1 MSKEELALVEEQEK
15 KDKEDAEKKENEKKK
30 GKKKD
35 EKKDKE
41 DEVKPLVFD
50 LENCRDRII
59 RLTVNSSNLGDAVL
73 SSKGDKLYYQR

>member
-1 MSKEELALVEEQEK
+1 MSKEELALVEEKEK
-15 KDKEDAEKKENEKKK
+15 KDKEDAENKESDKKK

-35 EKKDKE
+35 DKKDKE

-59 RLTVNSSNLGDAVL
+59 RLTVNSSNLGDAT
-73 SSKGDKLYYQR
+73 D